1 MIDMEKLYINGHK
14 IFKEVS
20 LSYILER
27 IHDIKSFS
35 PTNLYIH
42 GPFCVNLCN
51 FCQHQGVQLRNNLD
65 VLNYYYKVYLP
76 ELIKDF
82 DGTLEKLPIHS
93 IYFGGGTADLIPEEY
108 MQKLFDCIPN
118 FESIKCKI
126 FEAHP
131 ASLTR
136 KQIDILH
143 ANNFDSGYI
152 SFGIQ
157 TFNKEIT
164 DNENRIYVSPDKIL
178 HKLNYIY
185 EKGIFVNIDLVAYLN
200 FNDISLLESDLNIL
214 LKDGEPDIITI
225 YPLRQAFN
233 YLNQKSQEV
242 LPENSVS
249 SNHLISE
256 NNKKYENI
264 EQVIQKTLLQYPK
277 YHQWVSKE
285 NRESFIEN
293 FTTNRGRPYYLTKHK
308 DVVIDEKRVYN
319 SSTPPFH
326 NINSN
331 TLGFGNYKRVY
342 SHSFIEDKLVFYT
355 MNDNWKT
362 RYFLVHDET
371 NEKLN
376 RNIIGWNDVINL

>member
-1 MIDMEKLYINGHK
+1 MEKLYINGHK
-14 IFKEVS
+14 IYKEVTS
-20 LSYILER
+20 GYILDR
-27 IHDIKSFS
+27 IHDINSFS

-65 VLNYYYKVYLP
+65 VLNNYYKVYLP
-76 ELIKDF
+76 ELLKEFKVTI
-82 DGTLEKLPIHS
+82 EKLPIHS
-93 IYFGGGTADLIPEEY
+93 IYFGGGTADLIPEDC
-108 MQKLFDCIPN
+108 MQILFDCIPN
-118 FESIKCKI
+118 FESINCKI

-164 DNENRIYVSPDKIL
+164 DNENRIYVSHDKIL
-178 HKLNYIY
+178 KKLNYIY
-185 EKGIFVNIDLVAYLN
+185 QKGIFVNIDLVAYLN
-200 FNDISLLESDLNIL
+200 FNDISLLENDLNIL
-214 LKDGEPDIITI
+214 LTDGEPDIITI

-233 YLNQKSQEV
+233 YLNQKSQAV
-242 LPENSVS
+242 LPENLLAH
-249 SNHLISE
+249 NHLVSE
-256 NNKKYENI
+256 NNKKYEDI
-264 EQVIQKTLLQYPK
+264 EQVIEKTLLRFPK
-277 YHQWVSKE
+277 YHQWVSKR

-293 FTTNRGRPYYLTKHK
+293 NASNRGKPYYLTKHNDAK
-308 DVVIDEKRVYN
+308 VDEKRGYN

-326 NINSN
+326 NTNSN

-342 SHSFIEDKLVFYT
+342 SHSYIEDKFVFYT

-362 RYFLVHDET
+362 RYFIVHDESDNT
-371 NEKLN
+371 LN
-376 RNIIGWNDVINL
+376 RKIIGWNDVTSL